1 MELKVWV
8 DGIPRVV
15 CGLSEDTSCQDVV
28 IALAQAIGQTGRYVL
43 IQKLRDKE
51 RQLMANE
58 CPLEALAKLGQ
69 LGNEVQFILRR
80 TGPTT
85 SEAPDQSRAPKIHKP
100 TDPVPIKHK
109 EPKKALTFNL
119 GPSTSPR
126 TRVKQVEKPPKDFQA
141 RGASPSPSSSLA
153 QAAPSKDALYQQ
165 ILRQQ
170 GQLQSL
176 QAQLEGFER
185 ELGVWERS
193 PPPALSPE
201 LLEEMDR
208 LQQAFRR
215 SEAELAHAKFW
226 EDEFQSEVQKEK
238 DILQQKNEL
247 KIALDK
253 QNRRLHDTDSQS
265 EQLQREIQVLIETKR
280 NGMLLV
286 KPSVEESV
294 VKAKE
299 QLVNHQRHGAELQTS
314 FEEVDKALRLAEEEL
329 QAKSKELEDL
339 NKELRQ
345 CNLQQFIQ
353 QTGVTPAQSSQQTE
367 EMDFAL
373 LKPDG
378 QSDEDSTSSILE
390 FNPRTTAKQ
399 ILGNPRSLQN
409 PLVSSLHPEVLS
421 SRETSWR

>member
-51 RQLMANE
+51 RQLVANE
-58 CPLEALAKLGQ
+58 RPLESLAKLGQ

-80 TGPTT
+80 TGPTS
-85 SEAPDQSRAPKIHKP
+85 SEASDQSRAPQLPRHP
-100 TDPVPIKHK
+100 DPVPPKHK

-126 TRVKQVEKPPKDFQA
+126 THAKQVEKKPRDSQA
-141 RGASPSPSSSLA
+141 RGVSPSPPSSLA
-153 QAAPSKDALYQQ
+153 QAGPSKDTLYQQ

-176 QAQLEGFER
+176 QGQLETLER
-185 ELGVWERS
+185 ETAVWEQS
-193 PPPALSPE
+193 PPPTLSPD
-201 LLEEMDR
+201 LLEEMDH
-208 LQQAFRR
+208 LQRFLRR
-215 SEAELAHAKFW
+215 NEDELAHAAYW
-226 EDEFQSEVQKEK
+226 ENEFQSEVQIEK
-238 DILQQKNEL
+238 DTLRKINEL
-247 KIALDK
+247 HLSLDK
-253 QNRRLHDTDSQS
+253 HSQMLHDTDSQS
-265 EQLQREIQVLIETKR
+265 ELLERDIRLLMESKR
-280 NGMLLV
+280 NGMLQV
-286 KPSVEESV
+286 RPSVEESV
-294 VKAKE
+294 LIAKE
-299 QLVNHQRHGAELQTS
+299 LDNHQRQGAELQAS
-314 FEEVDKALRLAEEEL
+314 VEETEKVLRLADEQL
-329 QAKSKELEDL
+329 QAKTKEMDDL

-345 CNLQQFIQ
+345 CNLQQFIL
-353 QTGVTPAQSSQQTE
+353 QTGVTPAQSNQQTE
-367 EMDFAL
+367 EIDFAL

-378 QSDEDSTSSILE
+378 QSDEDSNSSILE

>member
-51 RQLMANE
+51 RQLVANE
-58 CPLEALAKLGQ
+58 RPLESLAKLGQ

-80 TGPTT
+80 TGPTS
-85 SEAPDQSRAPKIHKP
+85 SEASDQSRVPQLPRHP
-100 TDPVPIKHK
+100 DPVPLKHK

-126 TRVKQVEKPPKDFQA
+126 TRSKQVEKTPRDSQA
-141 RGASPSPSSSLA
+141 RGVSPSPPSSLA
-153 QAAPSKDALYQQ
+153 QAGPSKDTLYQQ

-176 QAQLEGFER
+176 QVQLETLER
-185 ELGVWERS
+185 EAAVWEQS
-193 PPPALSPE
+193 PPPTLSPD
-201 LLEEMDR
+201 LLEEMDHLQR
-208 LQQAFRR
+208 LFRR
-215 SEAELAHAKFW
+215 NEDELAHVPYW
-226 EDEFQSEVQKEK
+226 ENEFQSEVQIEK
-238 DILQQKNEL
+238 DMLRKKNEL
-247 KIALDK
+247 HLSLDK
-253 QNRRLHDTDSQS
+253 HNQRLHDTGSQS
-265 EQLQREIQVLIETKR
+265 ELLERDIQLLIESKR
-280 NGMLLV
+280 NGMLQAR
-286 KPSVEESV
+286 PSVEESV
-294 VKAKE
+294 LIVKE
-299 QLVNHQRHGAELQTS
+299 QLDNHQRQGAELQAS
-314 FEEVDKALRLAEEEL
+314 VEETEKVLRLTDEQL
-329 QAKSKELEDL
+329 QAKTKEMDDL

-345 CNLQQFIQ
+345 CNLQQFIL
-353 QTGVTPAQSSQQTE
+353 QTGVTPAQSNQQTE
-367 EMDFAL
+367 EIDFAL

-378 QSDEDSTSSILE
+378 QSDEDSNSSILE

>member
-15 CGLSEDTSCQDVV
+15 CGLSEQTSCQDVV

-51 RQLMANE
+51 RQLVATE
-58 CPLEALAKLGQ
+58 CPLESLAKLGQ

-80 TGPTT
+80 TGPT
-85 SEAPDQSRAPKIHKP
+85 SSIASDQGRVPQLPRHPNPEPHK
-100 TDPVPIKHK
+100 TK

-126 TRVKQVEKPPKDFQA
+126 TRVKQVDKPPRDSQA
-141 RGASPSPSSSLA
+141 RGVSPSPPSSLA
-153 QAAPSKDALYQQ
+153 QAGPSKDTLYQQ

-170 GQLQSL
+170 GHLQSMQGQVESL
-176 QAQLEGFER
+176 ER
-185 ELGVWERS
+185 ELSVWERG
-193 PPPALSPE
+193 PPPTLSPDI
-201 LLEEMDR
+201 LEEMDH
-208 LQQAFRR
+208 LQQLIRQN
-215 SEAELAHAKFW
+215 EAELADALHW
-226 EDEFQSEVQKEK
+226 ENEFQSEVQRER
-238 DILQQKNEL
+238 DILWQKNEL
-247 KIALDK
+247 HLALDK
-253 QNRRLHDTDSQS
+253 HSRRLLDTDNQA
-265 EQLQREIQVLIETKR
+265 EQLERDIRMLFETKR
-280 NGMLLV
+280 NGVLQAR
-286 KPSVEESV
+286 PSVKESV
-294 VKAKE
+294 VIAKE
-299 QLVNHQRHGAELQTS
+299 QLDNHQHHRAELQVS
-314 FEEVDKALRLAEEEL
+314 IEEIEKELRMAEEQL
-329 QAKSKELEDL
+329 QAKSMELDDL

-345 CNLQQFIQ
+345 CNLQQFIL
-353 QTGVTPAQSSQQTE
+353 QTGVTPAQSNQQTE

-378 QSDEDSTSSILE
+378 QSDEDSNSSILE

>member
-15 CGLSEDTSCQDVV
+15 CGLSEQTSCQDVV

-51 RQLMANE
+51 RQLVATE
-58 CPLEALAKLGQ
+58 CPLESLAKLGQ
-69 LGNEVQFILRR
+69 LGSEVQFILRR
-80 TGPTT
+80 TGPTS
-85 SEAPDQSRAPKIHKP
+85 SEASDQGRVPQLPRHP
-100 TDPVPIKHK
+100 NPEPIKPK

-126 TRVKQVEKPPKDFQA
+126 TRVKQVDKPPRDSQA
-141 RGASPSPSSSLA
+141 RGAPSPASSLA
-153 QAAPSKDALYQQ
+153 QAGPSKDTLYQQ

-176 QAQLEGFER
+176 QGQVESLER
-185 ELGVWERS
+185 ELSVWERG
-193 PPPALSPE
+193 PPPTLSPD
-201 LLEEMDR
+201 LLEEMDH
-208 LQQAFRR
+208 LQQLIRR
-215 SEAELAHAKFW
+215 NEAELAEALHW
-226 EDEFQSEVQKEK
+226 ENEFQSEVQREK
-238 DILQQKNEL
+238 DILWQKNEL
-247 KIALDK
+247 HLALDK
-253 QNRRLHDTDSQS
+253 HSRRLHDTDNQS
-265 EQLQREIQVLIETKR
+265 EQLERDIRMLVETKR
-280 NGMLLV
+280 NGVLQAR
-286 KPSVEESV
+286 PSVEESV
-294 VKAKE
+294 VIAKE
-299 QLVNHQRHGAELQTS
+299 QLDNHQHHRDELQAS
-314 FEEVDKALRLAEEEL
+314 IEEIEKELRLAEEQL
-329 QAKSKELEDL
+329 QAKSMELDDL

-345 CNLQQFIQ
+345 CNLQQFIL
-353 QTGVTPAQSSQQTE
+353 QTGVTPAQSNQQTE

-378 QSDEDSTSSILE
+378 QSDEDSSSSILE

>member
-15 CGLSEDTSCQDVV
+15 CGLSEKTSCQDVV
-28 IALAQAIGQTGRYVL
+28 IALAQAKGQTGRYVL

-51 RQLMANE
+51 RQLVANE
-58 CPLEALAKLGQ
+58 RPLESLAKLGQ

-80 TGPTT
+80 TGPTS
-85 SEAPDQSRAPKIHKP
+85 SEASDQDRAPQLP
-100 TDPVPIKHK
+100 RPPDPEPLKHK

-126 TRVKQVEKPPKDFQA
+126 THVKQVEKLPRDSQA
-141 RGASPSPSSSLA
+141 RGVSPSPPSSLA
-153 QAAPSKDALYQQ
+153 QAGPSKDTFYQQ

-176 QAQLEGFER
+176 QGQVEALER
-185 ELGVWERS
+185 ELSVWERA
-193 PPPALSPE
+193 PPPNISPD
-201 LLEEMDR
+201 LLEEMDH
-208 LQQAFRR
+208 LQQLSKRNK
-215 SEAELAHAKFW
+215 AELDHALHW
-226 EDEFQSEVQKEK
+226 EDEFQSEVQREK
-238 DILQQKNEL
+238 DMLRQKNEL
-247 KIALDK
+247 HLALDK
-253 QNRRLHDTDSQS
+253 HNRRLQDTDNHSV
-265 EQLQREIQVLIETKR
+265 QLERDIKLLIETKR
-280 NGMLLV
+280 NGVLQAR
-286 KPSVEESV
+286 PSVEESV
-294 VKAKE
+294 VMAKE
-299 QLVNHQRHGAELQTS
+299 QLNNHQRHGAELQAS
-314 FEEVDKALRLAEEEL
+314 VEEIEKELRLAEEQL
-329 QAKSKELEDL
+329 QFKTKELDDL

-353 QTGVTPAQSSQQTE
+353 QTGVTPAQSSQQTDE
-367 EMDFAL
+367 FDFAL

-378 QSDEDSTSSILE
+378 QSDEDSNSSILE